1 MDDLGMKSFKALSE
15 EKERLSRELADACRD
30 YIDLK
35 CSHNEI
41 LLRYHI
47 VKKTLTDLML
57 RFNEAA
63 SSSEAEQKISDI
75 MTAGLEKS
83 SQLHFPFSET
93 KESQSD
99 G

>member
-1 MDDLGMKSFKALSE
+1 MKSFKTLSE

-35 CSHNEI
+35 CRHNEI
-41 LLRYHI
+41 LLRYRI
-47 VKKTLTDLML
+47 VKKTLADLML
-57 RFNEAA
+57 RFNETT
-63 SSSEAEQKISDI
+63 SLVEAEQKISDI
-75 MTAGLEKS
+75 MTTELEKS

-93 KESQSD
+93 KEAQSD